1 MKEIE
6 VYDILTLDN
15 DEEYIVIKKTT
26 YSGKEYLL
34 LSPIDKK
41 ENLDLVNIKIVEKV
55 MEDNEL
61 TVEIIEDREL
71 IEGLSRRF
79 QKLLNKNK

>member
-41 ENLDLVNIKIVEKV
+41 ENLDLENIKIVEKV

-61 TVEIIEDREL
+61 TVEIVEDREL